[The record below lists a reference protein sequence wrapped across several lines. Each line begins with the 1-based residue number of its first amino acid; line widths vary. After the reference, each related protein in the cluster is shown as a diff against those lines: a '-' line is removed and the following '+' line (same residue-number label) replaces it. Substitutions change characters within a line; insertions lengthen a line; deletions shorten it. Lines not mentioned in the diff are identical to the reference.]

1 MLLASALFALSAAL
15 PQPLEQALTI
25 QVDET
30 ELSTGHFRVT
40 EGPARIEFRVVYD
53 DQRQAELTLL
63 APAET
68 AMTEAEVELWE
79 AWQGDDEAD
88 GEEEDSS
95 FDGAYNVEN
104 LRASIGGEVS
114 ELGREDGLLVYA
126 FTPLSLFSAE
136 DGDGSERI
144 VQHLT
149 GRVAVDETAGHIAW
163 IEYSAPESFKPNMA
177 ARIETFMMRVSFG
190 REASAEAPRMEELAF
205 EIEGSAA
212 FQPFS
217 QNSRIE
223 LISAEFTPA
232 D

>member
-1 MLLASALFALSAAL
+1 MFLASALFALSAAL

-40 EGPARIEFRVVYD
+40 EGPARIEFRVTYD

-68 AMTEAEVELWE
+68 AMTKAEVELWE

-136 DGDGSERI
+136 DGESQSI
-144 VQHLT
+144 VEHLT
-149 GRVAVDETAGHIAW
+149 GRVAVDERAGHIAW
-163 IEYSAPESFKPNMA
+163 VEYSAPESFKPNIA
-177 ARIETFMMRVSFG
+177 ARVEDFTMRVSFL
-190 REASAEAPRMEELAF
+190 RETPDAQPRMGELAF
-205 EIEGSAA
+205 EIAGSAA